1 MIIYKKK
8 LIAIRVLGSLIVT
21 FFILAPFIFSGVIGG
36 HISAAEN
43 IAYSFKYTALGF
55 MLTIGGIQII
65 TIGII
70 SEILMRT
77 YYESQRKKP
86 YRLKRTISSED

>member
-1 MIIYKKK
+1 
-8 LIAIRVLGSLIVT
+8 
-21 FFILAPFIFSGVIGG
+21 
-36 HISAAEN
+36 
-43 IAYSFKYTALGF
+43 

-86 YRLKRTISSED
+86 YRVKRTIHSED

>member
-1 MIIYKKK
+1 
-8 LIAIRVLGSLIVT
+8 LL
-21 FFILAPFIFSGVIGG
+21 
-36 HISAAEN
+36 
-43 IAYSFKYTALGF
+43 LGF

-77 YYESQRKKP
+77 YYESQHKKP
-86 YRLKRTISSED
+86 YRVKRTISSED